1 MVERRKK
8 PRDVA
13 KKRKRPAPA
22 ANPVPEAAAS
32 ADASL
37 LAISQLFA
45 AEFPGVVFQRR
56 LDAEGSITY
65 PYLSPSLPRLLGLDS
80 SALTVNREGELDV
93 IHWADRQGHG
103 AVIRRSAE
111 TLEPCFESFR
121 AIGAEGK
128 VVWLEGSA
136 IPRPTDDGAVV
147 WDGILIDVSEQVHA
161 EQRLETILANA
172 ADCLIAIDDAGK
184 IELVNDAALALFG
197 YGAQELLGRNVSLLM
212 PEPQRGEHDAHL
224 KRYRE
229 TGVSDIVSSR
239 RVRELVGR
247 RKDGGTFPFE
257 LAVNEVKIEGR
268 RFFIGS
274 GRDITVRKQTEEA
287 LRESEERLRGITD
300 NIPGIVFRR
309 IQNAQGEARYSYV
322 SDGLRDL
329 LGVEPEAIV
338 SGRTHFRELLSPEHR
353 RTPPLVLPPE
363 TAGAVGQ
370 TVDQELHF
378 RTPDGLDRW
387 VQTISRPRRLE
398 GGEVVWDGVA
408 LDITARKEAERR
420 LSYLA
425 YHDPLT
431 GLANRAL
438 FLDRFTAAGRLAQDL
453 GETLNVLSLG
463 VDGFAF
469 INTTLGH
476 RVGDQV
482 LRAIAR
488 RMQNLVGRADTVARV
503 GGDRFLLLLTGVS
516 GERQVSELVE
526 RLWRNLREPL
536 PVEGQEF
543 EISCSIG
550 VSVFPRDG
558 ADAES
563 LIKNADSAL
572 AAAKEKGAG
581 TIHVFAP
588 ELAEQGARKLTLQ
601 SRLRRAIEAHELVA
615 HYQPQVDLAS
625 GLMVGME
632 ALVRWTPPEGPVS
645 PAEFIPVAE
654 EFGLI
659 DAVSEVMLFTVAR
672 QLRAW
677 RGQGVPVAPVAVN
690 ISGRQF
696 HNPRRLIQ
704 TLEQMLGESG
714 IPPSLIELE
723 LTESSA
729 MRDPKQ
735 ASHVIAQLAEMGLKC
750 AIDDFGT
757 GYSSLAVLKR
767 FPIRKLKVDRSFVV
781 DIDHDANDA
790 AIVQAVIAMAH
801 ALNLVVVAEGVETES
816 HLAFLRGLGCDQM
829 QGYLFSRPL
838 PADEMAKL
846 LVEGRRMAAF
856 G

>member
-1 MVERRKK
+1 MV
-8 PRDVA
+8 
-13 KKRKRPAPA
+13 KKRGRAAAKPVPAPA
-22 ANPVPEAAAS
+22 ADS
-32 ADASL
+32 SL

-56 LDAEGSITY
+56 RDAQGAITY
-65 PYLSPSLPRLLGLDS
+65 PYLSPSLPRLLGVAAP
-80 SALTVNREGELDV
+80 ALSVNREGELDV
-93 IHWADRQGHG
+93 IHWADRQGHAA
-103 AVIRRSAE
+103 AVQRSAE

-128 VVWLEGSA
+128 VVWLEGTS
-136 IPRPTDDGAVV
+136 IPRPAEAGAVV
-147 WDGILIDVSEQVHA
+147 WDGILIDVSERVHA

-172 ADCLIAIDDAGK
+172 ADCLIAIDDEGR
-184 IELVNDAALALFG
+184 IEMVNDAAAALFG
-197 YGAQELLGRNVSLLM
+197 YPAQDMLGRNISMLM
-212 PEPQRGEHDAHL
+212 PEPHRSAHDGYLRRFQARG
-224 KRYRE
+224 
-229 TGVSDIVSSR
+229 TSDIVANR
-239 RVRELVGR
+239 RPRELVGL
-247 RKDGGTFPFE
+247 RKDGSTFPFE

-274 GRDITVRKQTEEA
+274 GRDITARKETEAA
-287 LRESEERLRGITD
+287 LRDSEERLRGITD

-309 IQNAQGEARYSYV
+309 VQDPSGDSRYSYV

-329 LGVEPEAIV
+329 LNVEPEAIL
-338 SGRTHFRELLSPEHR
+338 SGRTHFRDLLSPEQR
-353 RTPPLVLPPE
+353 RMPPLALPPE

-378 RTPDGLDRW
+378 RTPDGLERW
-387 VQTISRPRRLE
+387 LQTISRPRRLE

-431 GLANRAL
+431 GAANRAL
-438 FLDRFTAAGRLAQDL
+438 FLDRFQAASRLAQDL

-463 VDGFAF
+463 IDGFAF

-476 RVGDQV
+476 RVGDQ
-482 LRAIAR
+482 LLKAIAR

-503 GGDRFLLLLTGVS
+503 GGDRFLVLLTGVT
-516 GERQVSELVE
+516 GERQVSEMVE
-526 RLWRNLREPL
+526 RLWRGLREPL

-543 EISCSIG
+543 ELACSIG
-550 VSVFPRDG
+550 VAVFPRDG
-558 ADAES
+558 ADAET

-572 AAAKEKGAG
+572 GAAKEEGSG
-581 TIHVFAP
+581 GIHVFTA
-588 ELAEQGARKLTLQ
+588 ELGQRGSRKLTLQ
-601 SRLRRAIEAHELVA
+601 NRLRRAIDAHELVA
-615 HYQPQVDLAS
+615 HYQPQLDLAT
-625 GLMVGME
+625 GQMVGLE
-632 ALVRWTPPEGPVS
+632 ALVRWTPAEGPVS
-645 PAEFIPVAE
+645 PVEFIPVAE

-659 DAVSEVMLFTVAR
+659 DAISDVMLFAVAR

-677 RGQGVPVAPVAVN
+677 RGQGLPVVPVAVN

-704 TLEQMLGESG
+704 TLEQVLGESG
-714 IPPSLIELE
+714 LPSSLIELE

-735 ASHVIAQLAEMGLKC
+735 ASAVIAQLAEMGLKC

-767 FPIRKLKVDRSFVV
+767 FPIRKLKVDRSFVI

-816 HLAFLRGLGCDQM
+816 HLRFLRGLGCDQM
-829 QGYLFSRPL
+829 QGYLFSKPL

-846 LVEGRRMAAF
+846 LIEGRRLSLPE
-856 G
+856 